1 MLDYWIHLGRIEVR
15 EAEEL
20 AMKMSDDQLLL
31 YAYMHELRQMEEDGE
46 LSGEEKRGRKQELVK
61 EIEELAG
68 KLGI

>member
-1 MLDYWIHLGRIEVR
+1 M
-15 EAEEL
+15 
-20 AMKMSDDQLLL
+20 L